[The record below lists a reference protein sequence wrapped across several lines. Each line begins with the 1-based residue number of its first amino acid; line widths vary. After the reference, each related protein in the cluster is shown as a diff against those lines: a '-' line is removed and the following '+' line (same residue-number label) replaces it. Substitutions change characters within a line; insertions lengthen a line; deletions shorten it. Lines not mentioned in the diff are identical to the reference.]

1 LSPDELFEDSS
12 PLARRV
18 ASAGGDP
25 IAAARA
31 ALPELT
37 DAEKVATLNA
47 HPRIGAP
54 AAAMSDRSRRE
65 QGTDADPAVLTEL
78 EQLNSEYE
86 ARFGFRFVVFVG
98 GRSRAQVLEDLKAR
112 LTRSREEEMRAGL
125 GAIIAIA
132 EDRAR

>member
-1 LSPDELFEDSS
+1 LNPGDLFEASS

-18 ASAGGDP
+18 AAAGGDP

-37 DAEKVATLNA
+37 EAEKVATLDA

-54 AAAMSDRSRRE
+54 AAGMSDRSRRE
-65 QGTDADPAVLTEL
+65 QGSEADPAVLAEL
-78 EQLNSEYE
+78 ERLNSEYE
-86 ARFGFRFVVFVG
+86 AKFGFRFVVFVD
-98 GRSRAQVLEDLKAR
+98 GRSRSQVLEVLTLR
-112 LTRSREEEMRAGL
+112 LGRSREEEMREGL
-125 GAIIAIA
+125 EAIIAIA